1 MKVKESDILSSKEKL
16 IVDMGLYLIE
26 NNSTVRKTAEKFGIS
41 KSTVHKN
48 LVVSLKKI
56 DYDLYKKSCSVMQKN
71 KSERH
76 VRGGMATKLKYM
88 NYKNR
93 KETI

>member
-56 DYDLYKKSCSVMQKN
+56 DYELYKKSCSVMQKN

-76 VRGGMATKLKYM
+76 LRGGMATKLKYM
-88 NYKNR
+88 NYKRR

>member
-16 IVDMGLYLIE
+16 IVDMGVYLTE

-48 LVVSLKKI
+48 LVVSLKRI
-56 DYDLYKKSCSVMQKN
+56 DYNLYKKASMVLQKN

-76 VRGGMATKLKYM
+76 LRGGLATKLKYM
-88 NYKNR
+88 NCKN
-93 KETI
+93 K

>member
-1 MKVKESDILSSKEKL
+1 MKIKESDILSPKEKL
-16 IVDMGLYLIE
+16 VVDMGIYLVE
-26 NNSTVRKTAEKFGIS
+26 NNSTVRKTAKKFGIS

-56 DYDLYKKSCSVMQKN
+56 DYCLYKKTTAVLKKN

-76 VRGGMATKLKYM
+76 LRGGMATKLKYE
-88 NYKNR
+88 NQKR
-93 KETI
+93 SKS

>member
-16 IVDMGLYLIE
+16 IVDMGVYLTE

-48 LVVSLKKI
+48 LVVSLKRI
-56 DYDLYKKSCSVMQKN
+56 DYNLYKKASMVLQKN

-76 VRGGMATKLKYM
+76 LRGGLATKLKYM
-88 NYKNR
+88 NYKN
-93 KETI
+93 K